1 MWEKQINQISVFVC
15 FIFIL
20 IQQKKSSRKFNW
32 FIYITKVTFN
42 FMTKKPIQ
50 YLTIY
55 YYFTKRTVTWMIC
68 ESLWLL
74 PNCCVRSRFKKCKFW
89 RRKKKKKMWKI
100 TRWPQKTEVRFNHM
114 TTCQKAEQVTKR
126 SKQKKPKNN
135 NFFFSQKYL
144 IPLKCWNV
152 TFSVWFF
159 FCVYLNKNIFTIYP
173 ITSCRK
179 MFINKTQ
186 KIMICFFLH
195 WYHGRRKKKS
205 LTDLINNYNVIKLPF

>member
-1 MWEKQINQISVFVC
+1 MQI
-15 FIFIL
+15 L
-20 IQQKKSSRKFNW
+20 
-32 FIYITKVTFN
+32 
-42 FMTKKPIQ
+42 
-50 YLTIY
+50 
-55 YYFTKRTVTWMIC
+55 
-68 ESLWLL
+68 
-74 PNCCVRSRFKKCKFW
+74 
-89 RRKKKKKMWKI
+89 KKKKKKRCERSQGDRRKLKSDLITWLHVKKQNKSQKGQSKKKQKI
-100 TRWPQKTEVRFNHM
+100 T
-114 TTCQKAEQVTKR
+114 
-126 SKQKKPKNN
+126 
-135 NFFFSQKYL
+135 FFFSQKYL

-186 KIMICFFLH
+186 KIMICFFLN

>member
-89 RRKKKKKMWKI
+89 RRRKKDVKDEGDRRKLKSDLITWLHVKKQNKSQKGQSKKNQKI
-100 TRWPQKTEVRFNHM
+100 TT
-114 TTCQKAEQVTKR
+114 
-126 SKQKKPKNN
+126 
-135 NFFFSQKYL
+135 FFL
-144 IPLKCWNV
+144 A
-152 TFSVWFF
+152 
-159 FCVYLNKNIFTIYP
+159 KNIWF
-173 ITSCRK
+173 
-179 MFINKTQ
+179 
-186 KIMICFFLH
+186 H
-195 WYHGRRKKKS
+195 
-205 LTDLINNYNVIKLPF
+205 